1 MNKENKNLN
10 LALRILIIAT
20 WIMSNV
26 SFFMLMT
33 GMKNINTDGLDKDN
47 VGERLFAVLGDFADK
62 VSLYYVVLGMT
73 AACLVLSFITRYKT
87 TLLSFVF
94 KLLALGVTLAGII
107 SGLPYVGAIGKC
119 KGLAELSVASFDQ
132 DSVEAA
138 LTAGGFSGN
147 ASEVAETLIDK
158 DAAGGA
164 VVGYIIPIMFLFILV
179 ITSIHCL
186 VKRRDP
192 NFPEQQNG
200 TDQY

>member
-1 MNKENKNLN
+1 MNKENKNIN
-10 LALRILIIAT
+10 LALRILIILT
-20 WIMSNV
+20 WVMSNISV
-26 SFFMLMT
+26 FMLAT
-33 GMKNINTDGLDKDN
+33 GLKNIQTEGLDKDN
-47 VGERLFAVLGDFADK
+47 VSERLFAVIGDFANK
-62 VSLYYVVLGMT
+62 VTFYYVVLGMT
-73 AACLVLSFITRYKT
+73 AACLVLSIVTRYKT

-94 KLLALGVTLAGII
+94 KLLTLGVTLASII
-107 SGLPYVGAIGKC
+107 AGLPYVNAIGKC
-119 KGLAELSVASFDQ
+119 KGLSDLTVTAFDQ
-132 DSVEAA
+132 NSVEAA

-147 ASEVAETLIDK
+147 PTEVAETLIDK